1 MEQEQKQIFHD
12 VVAEVLNLPKN
23 YVINAYQ
30 NKPRPQKNYCTLRY
44 YSHRQEVPSEIR
56 TKEDPGILKVISLGL
71 LTCEVQYFANDNTD
85 ACNELIKL
93 VNAFDKPSI
102 IAKLDE
108 AKIVIVD
115 CQTVQDISAL
125 ESHTD
130 INSRASLDIDIRLTS
145 YADDDVGY
153 ISQVNINGKINN
165 KDLIFNAKGEN

>member
-12 VVAEVLNLPKN
+12 VVAEILNLPKN

-56 TKEDPGILKVISLGL
+56 TKEDPGVLNVISLGL
-71 LTCEVQYFANDNTD
+71 LTCEVQYFANDSTD
-85 ACNELIKL
+85 ACGELIKL
-93 VNAFDKPSI
+93 VNAFDKPSV

-115 CQTVQDISAL
+115 CQAVQDISAL

-130 INSRASLDIDIRLTS
+130 INSRASVDINIRMTS
-145 YADDDVGY
+145 YADDNVDY
-153 ISQVNINGKINN
+153 ITQISIHKKTILQN
-165 KDLIFNAKGEN
+165 LI